1 MVEIARRTMLGAGG
15 AIGATLGTGIAALAL
30 PTAASAS
37 SDVEELTAVGRIGD
51 SEQAPATSAQAILT
65 AGATT
70 DGWYWIRTSNMAAAR
85 RVYCNMTDD
94 GGGWMLAC
102 YSPDHVTS
110 GSRYPNVWS
119 GGQGT
124 LDRLSV
130 DVRELW
136 FHGGAAQCTS
146 VLKMASFGLARPA
159 NLADTNMSIAN
170 RVTYTNPGDLAL
182 NDSGEG
188 ELTLSPTSVLS
199 GTWAA
204 VKGHTAMTGP
214 LAISAPSDWIQTT
227 NYWNVC
233 GASTDTQAANGR
245 STKLEGTYSATHRS
259 AYPLYG
265 MADITTTTIQISTE
279 LKSYAVYI
287 R

>member
-1 MVEIARRTMLGAGG
+1 VVEIARRTMLGAGG
-15 AIGATLGTGIAALAL
+15 AIGAALGTGIAALAL
-30 PTAASAS
+30 PTAAFAAS
-37 SDVEELTAVGRIGD
+37 GDDGLTVVGRIGD
-51 SEQAPATSAQAILT
+51 SAQEPATSAQAILI

-70 DGWYWIRTSNMAAAR
+70 DGWYWIRTSSMPAAK

-102 YSPDHVTS
+102 YSPDHAGT

-119 GGQGT
+119 GGQGA
-124 LDRLSV
+124 LDRMSV

-136 FHGGAAQCTS
+136 FHGDAAQCTS
-146 VLKMASFGLARPA
+146 VLKMANDELDRAPTLAGMSF
-159 NLADTNMSIAN
+159 AN
-170 RVTYTNPGDLAL
+170 RVTYTNPGGLAL
-182 NDSGEG
+182 NDSGQD
-188 ELTLSPTSVLS
+188 ELTVSPTSVLS
-199 GTWAA
+199 GTWTA

-214 LAISAPSDWIQTT
+214 LAITAPSDWIQST

-245 STKLEGTYSATHRS
+245 STKAEGTYSATHRS
-259 AYPLYG
+259 LDPLYG
-265 MADITTTTIQISTE
+265 MVNATASGATLSRTT
-279 LKSYAVYI
+279 KSYAVYI